1 MAYPEFFVAPMRE
14 ELTRLGIEE
23 LRTPAQVDEAL
34 SRKGTT
40 LLVVNS
46 ICGCAAGRARP
57 AIAEAVNHLAKP
69 DHMTTVFAGADLE
82 ATARARE
89 YLTGYPPSSP
99 SVAILRDGQ
108 LVWMM
113 ERRQIESQ
121 GMDAIV
127 RDLTSAFD
135 QYCAKETADR
145 VNADRRRWAVG
156 RWWVVA
162 ISGQATAAQ
171 PPAPTSSYGLRPTA
185 HGLRPTAHRLKPS
198 RIIPRACASPGA
210 DPSAADSPG

>member
-1 MAYPEFFVAPMRE
+1 VAYPEFFVAPMRE
-14 ELTRLGIEE
+14 ELTRLGMEE

-57 AIAEAVNHLAKP
+57 AIAEAVNHAVKP
-69 DHMTTVFAGADLE
+69 DHLTTVFAGADVE

-108 LVWMM
+108 LIWMM

-121 GMDAIV
+121 GMEAIV
-127 RDLTSAFD
+127 RDLTEAFD
-135 QYCAKETADR
+135 QHCAKETADQR
-145 VNADRRRWAVG
+145 
-156 RWWVVA
+156 
-162 ISGQATAAQ
+162 
-171 PPAPTSSYGLRPTA
+171 
-185 HGLRPTAHRLKPS
+185 
-198 RIIPRACASPGA
+198 
-210 DPSAADSPG
+210 

>member
-1 MAYPEFFVAPMRE
+1 VAYPEFFVAPMRE
-14 ELTRLGIEE
+14 ELTTLGIEE

-57 AIAEAVNHLAKP
+57 ALAEAVNHPVRP

-113 ERRQIESQ
+113 ERRHIESQ

-127 RDLTSAFD
+127 RDLTNAFE
-135 QYCAKETADR
+135 QYCAKETADT
-145 VNADRRRWAVG
+145 VG
-156 RWWVVA
+156 
-162 ISGQATAAQ
+162 G
-171 PPAPTSSYGLRPTA
+171 RP
-185 HGLRPTAHRLKPS
+185 
-198 RIIPRACASPGA
+198 
-210 DPSAADSPG
+210 